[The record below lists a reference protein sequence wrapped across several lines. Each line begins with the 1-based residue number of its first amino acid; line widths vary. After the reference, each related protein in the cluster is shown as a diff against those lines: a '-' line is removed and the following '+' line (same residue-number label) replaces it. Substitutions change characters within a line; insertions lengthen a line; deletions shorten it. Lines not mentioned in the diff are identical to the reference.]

1 MTRSPGEIER
11 EAKVV
16 GQHAAKNTLPDNS
29 IIQVLCALIE
39 ELADNVQRLE
49 SEVQQLKQPKPQT

>member
-1 MTRSPGEIER
+1 MTRSPSEIER

-16 GQHAAKNTLPDNS
+16 GQHAAKNTMPDNS
-29 IIQVLCALIE
+29 IIQVLCALVE

-49 SEVQQLKQPKPQT
+49 AEIKQLKQRKP